1 METKLSVKGTKI
13 ISNLA
18 ISLFG
23 LVSLVFFLLAI
34 DRTALIIVIA
44 AAMLL
49 ASLYLMWKDQELD
62 SVSLLIFFFGTTACF
77 YFFTDVIGMA
87 SWPRAV
93 AIAVFA
99 ALSLLLSNYLI
110 NSALPAI
117 NPDKAIYKIALAI
130 LFTELF
136 WLLSF
141 LNASPISKG
150 AITAV
155 MFFNLE
161 SIARDILSD
170 KFQRGKFAFLGVVSI
185 ILLVIVI
192 YRI

>member
-1 METKLSVKGTKI
+1 METRLSPKGTRI
-13 ISNLA
+13 VSNLV
-18 ISLFG
+18 ISIFG
-23 LVSLVFFLLAI
+23 LVSLVFFLIAI
-34 DRTALIIVIA
+34 DRTTLIIVLA

-49 ASLYLMWKDQELD
+49 ASLYLMWKEQEYD

-77 YFFTDVIGMA
+77 YFFSDVIGTA
-87 SWPRAV
+87 SWPRALSIAAF
-93 AIAVFA
+93 AI
-99 ALSLLLSNYLI
+99 LSLLLSNYLI
-110 NSALPAI
+110 NSALPDL

-136 WLLSF
+136 WVLSF
-141 LNASPISKG
+141 LSASAISKG

-155 MFFNLE
+155 IFFNLE
-161 SIARDILSD
+161 SIARDILSG
-170 KFQRGKFAFLGVVSI
+170 KFQKGRFAFLGVVSI